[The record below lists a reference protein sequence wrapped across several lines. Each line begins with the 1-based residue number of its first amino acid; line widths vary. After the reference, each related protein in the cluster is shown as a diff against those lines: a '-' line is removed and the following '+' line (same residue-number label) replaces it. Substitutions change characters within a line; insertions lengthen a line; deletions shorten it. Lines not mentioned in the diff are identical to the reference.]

1 MKMKPHRDLGL
12 GIRDSRVSRRAIL
25 KSAGALVVSFSLAP
39 SEIFGQ
45 AVATLVGNPPK
56 DVDGWLVINTDGTV
70 TALTGKCEMGQG
82 LYTAQT
88 QLVAEELGVELHRVK
103 LIQCITGVT
112 PDQGVTSGAQSHPQ
126 NFNHANLALAAATA
140 REALLQMASKQWD
153 VPVDRLTAGNG
164 VVRHGTRVISYGELI
179 GGKQFNLTLNPSA
192 KRKAPREWT
201 IMGNP
206 VKRLDMPEM
215 VTGRFEF
222 VHNVR
227 VPGMV
232 HGRVVRPPTVGAT
245 VASVDESSVSGMP
258 GFIKVV
264 TKKDFVGV
272 VCEKQWQAVQ
282 AANRLKVSWTPGPK
296 LPPQA
301 TFYDHMRKQPSRDTL
316 LVDSRDV
323 DAMLTKAAQVV
334 RSTYLHPY
342 HMHGSVGASCAVA
355 DVKADSATVWSP
367 TQGVYPQRDSCA
379 MVLGM
384 KPQQVKVIY
393 TRGSGCYGING
404 ADTVSYDAALLSQ
417 AVGRPVRVQLSRKD
431 EMVHE
436 NFGLAFV
443 VDQRVGLDAAGN
455 IVAWDY
461 EAWSPTRGGRPGHT
475 LPGNQVTGYL
485 AGFQPAAFVPRSP
498 APPPAGPLANGSNVV
513 PSYVTGTVNGAA
525 GGTGIVTSERMLS
538 RVVESP
544 FWTGP
549 LRSPNRLQN
558 TFAHECMMDELAF
571 AAKADPVEFRL
582 RHLRDPRLR
591 AVVQAAAKA
600 ATWQARPSP
609 ADIARLKS
617 SPTGASAVG
626 LATSQVGLD
635 FSRAKSRTLSGRG
648 ISCVL
653 YEGDNGYCAM
663 VAEVDVHLDTGVVDV
678 TRLVMA
684 LDSGPISNPDG
695 LRNQAEGGALHGM
708 SRALFE
714 EVMWDDEKV
723 TSVDWRTYRT
733 FPVGFKIP
741 KLDTVLINSME
752 AEACGAGET
761 SITVTAAAIGNA
773 IFDAT
778 GVRVREVPFTP
789 ERLLRQL
796 RTN

>member
-1 MKMKPHRDLGL
+1 MSAL
-12 GIRDSRVSRRAIL
+12 SRRDVL
-25 KSAGALVVSFSLAP
+25 KSAGALVVSFAIEPSSL
-39 SEIFGQ
+39 FGQ

-56 DVDGWLVINTDGTV
+56 ELDGWLSIDSNGFV

-88 QLVAEELGVELHRVK
+88 QLVAEELGIELSRVK
-103 LIQCITGVT
+103 LIQCVTGVT

-140 REALLQMASKQWD
+140 REALLQMASKQWG

-164 VVRHGTRVISYGELI
+164 VVRHGSRTLGYGELI
-179 GGKQFNLTLNPSA
+179 GGRQFNLPLNPAA
-192 KRKAPREWT
+192 KRKVPREWT
-201 IMGNP
+201 ILGNS

-215 VTGRFEF
+215 VTGTFEF

-232 HGRVVRPPTVGAT
+232 HGRVVRPPSVGAT
-245 VASVDESSVSGMP
+245 VAAVDESSVSGLP
-258 GFIKVV
+258 GFMKVV
-264 TKKDFVGV
+264 VKKNFVGV
-272 VCEKQWQAVQ
+272 VFEKQWQAIQ
-282 AANRLKVSWTPGPK
+282 AAARLKVDWTPGPA

-301 TFYDHMRKQPSRDTL
+301 SFYDYMRKQPTRDTL
-316 LVDSRDV
+316 LVDSKDV
-323 DAMLTKAAQVV
+323 DVTLAKAAQVV
-334 RSTYLHPY
+334 RATYLHPY
-342 HMHGSVGASCAVA
+342 HMHGSVGSSCAVA

-431 EMVHE
+431 EMAHE

-443 VDQRVGLDAAGN
+443 VDQRVGLDSAGN
-455 IVAWDY
+455 IIAWDY

-475 LPGNQVTGYL
+475 LPGNQVTGFL
-485 AGFQPAAFVPRSP
+485 AGFSPAPFVPRSP
-498 APPPAGPLANGSNVV
+498 APPPTGPLANGSNVV
-513 PSYVTGTVNGAA
+513 PSYTIGAVDGVA
-525 GGTGIVTSERMLS
+525 GGTGLVKSERMLS
-538 RVVESP
+538 RIVESP

-558 TFAHECMMDELAF
+558 TFAHECLMDEVAA
-571 AAKADPVEFRL
+571 AAKADPVEYRL
-582 RHLRDPRLR
+582 RHLRDPRLK

-600 ATWQARPSP
+600 ADWQPRQSPDQRP
-609 ADIARLKS
+609 K
-617 SPTGASAVG
+617 
-626 LATSQVGLD
+626 TSRPPNTN
-635 FSRAKSRTLSGRG
+635 RAAQGRG
-648 ISCVL
+648 IACVL

-663 VAEVDVHLDTGVVDV
+663 VAEVEVHLDTGAVDV
-678 TRLVMA
+678 KRLVMA

-714 EVMWDDEKV
+714 EVTWDHEKV

-741 KLDTVLINSME
+741 KLETVLINTME

-761 SITVTAAAIGNA
+761 SITVAAAAIGNA

-778 GVRVREVPFTP
+778 GVRLREIPFSP
-789 ERLLRQL
+789 ERVKASISSIA
-796 RTN
+796 

>member
-1 MKMKPHRDLGL
+1 VKTQTLKDLGS
-12 GIRDSRVSRRAIL
+12 GFADSGVSRRAML
-25 KSAGALVVSFSLAP
+25 KGTGALVVSFALAP
-39 SEIFGQ
+39 ADLFGQ

-56 DVDGWLVINTDGTV
+56 EVDGWLSIAADGTV

-82 LYTAQT
+82 LHTAQT
-88 QLVAEELGVELHRVK
+88 QLVAEELGVELDRVH
-103 LIQCITGVT
+103 LIQCITGTT

-140 REALLQMASKQWD
+140 REALLQMASKKWG
-153 VPVDRLTAGNG
+153 VPEDRLTAGNG
-164 VVRHGTRVISYGELI
+164 VVRHGTRAISYGELI
-179 GGKQFNLTLNPSA
+179 GGRQFNLSLNPSA

-201 IMGNP
+201 ILGNS

-215 VTGRFEF
+215 VTGRFEY

-245 VASVDESSVSGMP
+245 VAAVDESSVSGMP

-264 TKKDFVGV
+264 VKKDFVGV
-272 VCEKQWQAVQ
+272 VFEKQWQAVQ
-282 AANRLKVSWTPGPK
+282 AADAIKVTWKPGPA

-301 TFYDHMRKQPSRDTL
+301 TFYDHMRNLPSRDTL
-316 LVDSRDV
+316 LVNSNDV
-323 DAMLTKAAQVV
+323 AATLAKAAQVV

-342 HMHGSVGASCAVA
+342 HMHGSIGTSCAVA

-431 EMVHE
+431 EMAHE

-443 VDQRVGLDAAGN
+443 VDQRVGLDSAGN
-455 IVAWDY
+455 IIAWDY
-461 EAWSPTRGGRPGHT
+461 EAWSPTRGGRPGYT
-475 LPGNQVTGYL
+475 QPGNQVTGFL
-485 AGFQPAAFVPRSP
+485 AGFAPIPFVPRSP
-498 APPPAGPLANGSNVV
+498 APPPAGPLANGQNVV
-513 PSYVTGTVNGAA
+513 PSYVTGAVDGAP
-525 GGTGIVTSERMLS
+525 GGTGTVKCERMLS

-558 TFAHECMMDELAF
+558 TFAHECMMDELAA
-571 AAKADPVEFRL
+571 AAKADPVEYRL
-582 RHLRDPRLR
+582 RHLRDPRLK
-591 AVVQAAAKA
+591 AVVQSAAK
-600 ATWQARPSP
+600 TSNWRPRPSP
-609 ADIARLKS
+609 NPEPSTGSGTRNRIA
-617 SPTGASAVG
+617 
-626 LATSQVGLD
+626 
-635 FSRAKSRTLSGRG
+635 SGRG
-648 ISCVL
+648 IACVL

-663 VAEVDVHLDTGVVDV
+663 VAEVDVHVDTGAVIVK
-678 TRLVMA
+678 RLVMA

-714 EVMWDDEKV
+714 EVTWDDEKV

-741 KLDTVLINSME
+741 KLETVLINTME

-778 GVRVREVPFTP
+778 GRRLRQVPFTP
-789 ERLLRQL
+789 ERLNEERSAK
-796 RTN
+796 NE

>member
-1 MKMKPHRDLGL
+1 
-12 GIRDSRVSRRAIL
+12 
-25 KSAGALVVSFSLAP
+25 
-39 SEIFGQ
+39 
-45 AVATLVGNPPK
+45 
-56 DVDGWLVINTDGTV
+56 
-70 TALTGKCEMGQG
+70 TGKCEMGQG

-88 QLVAEELGVELHRVK
+88 QLVAEELGVPVDRVT

-140 REALLQMASKQWD
+140 REALLQMASKQWG
-153 VPVDRLTAGNG
+153 VPVERLSAGSG
-164 VVRHGTRVISYGELI
+164 MVRHSDRTISYGELI
-179 GGKQFNLTLNPSA
+179 GGRKFNITLNPNA

-215 VTGRFEF
+215 VTGRFEY

-232 HGRVVRPPTVGAT
+232 HARVVRPPTVGAT
-245 VASVDESSVSGMP
+245 LVSVDERSVSNLP
-258 GFIKVV
+258 GFVKVV
-264 TKKDFVGV
+264 VKKDFVGV

-282 AANRLKVSWTPGPK
+282 AADRLKVQWKAGPA

-301 TFYDHMRKQPSRDTL
+301 AFYDHMRKQPSRDTM
-316 LVDSRDV
+316 LVDSKDV
-323 DAMLTKAAQVV
+323 DATLAKAAQVV

-342 HMHGSVGASCAVA
+342 HMHGSIGASCAVA

-384 KPQQVKVIY
+384 KPEQVKVIY
-393 TRGSGCYGING
+393 SRGSGCYGING

-431 EMVHE
+431 EMAHE

-443 VDQRVGLDAAGN
+443 VDQRVGLDASGN

-461 EAWSPTRGGRPGHT
+461 EAWSPLRGGRPGHSQ
-475 LPGNQVTGYL
+475 PGNQVTGYL
-485 AGFQPAAFVPRSP
+485 VGFQPAPFTPRT
-498 APPPAGPLANGSNVV
+498 APPPAAPLANGQNVV
-513 PSYVTGTVNGAA
+513 PSYVTGTVGGNA
-525 GGTGIVTSERMLS
+525 GGTGTVKSERMLS
-538 RVVESP
+538 HVIASP

-558 TFAHECMMDELAF
+558 TFAHECMMDELAA
-571 AAKADPVEFRL
+571 AAKADPVEYRL

-600 ATWQARPSP
+600 ANWQARPSP
-609 ADIARLKS
+609 GNRQP
-617 SPTGASAVG
+617 PTTNRVAQGRG
-626 LATSQVGLD
+626 LA
-635 FSRAKSRTLSGRG
+635 
-648 ISCVL
+648 CVL

-663 VAEVDVHLDTGVVDV
+663 VADVDVHVDTGAIDV
-678 TRLVMA
+678 TRIVMA

-695 LRNQAEGGALHGM
+695 LRNQAEGGALHGV

-723 TSVDWRTYRT
+723 TSVDWRTYKT

-741 KLDTVLINSME
+741 KLETVLINTME

-761 SITVTAAAIGNA
+761 SITVVAAAIGNA

-778 GVRVREVPFTP
+778 GIRLRQVPFTP
-789 ERLLRQL
+789 ERLRQQL

>member
-1 MKMKPHRDLGL
+1 MT
-12 GIRDSRVSRRAIL
+12 VSRRTML
-25 KSAGALVVSFSLAP
+25 KASGALVVSFSLAP
-39 SEIFGQ
+39 SELLGQ
-45 AVATLVGNPPK
+45 AVATLVGSPPK
-56 DVDGWLVINTDGTV
+56 ELDGWLSIAADGTV

-82 LYTAQT
+82 LYTAQM
-88 QLVAEELGVELHRVK
+88 QLVAEELCVPMSRIK
-103 LIQCITGVT
+103 LIQCVTGTT

-140 REALLQMASKQWD
+140 REALLQMASKQWG
-153 VPVDRLTAGNG
+153 VPVDRLTAENG
-164 VVRHGTRVISYGELI
+164 VVRHGSRTLTYGELI
-179 GGKQFNLTLNPSA
+179 GGRKFNLPLSATA
-192 KRKAPREWT
+192 KRKVPREWT
-201 IMGNP
+201 VLGNP

-215 VTGRFEF
+215 VTGRFEYA
-222 VHNVR
+222 HNVR

-245 VASVDESSVSGMP
+245 VASVDEASVSSLP

-272 VCEKQWQAVQ
+272 VFEKQFQAVQ
-282 AANRLKVSWTPGPK
+282 AANQLKVTWKAGPA

-301 TFYDHMRKQPSRDTL
+301 SFYDHMRKLPSRDTL
-316 LVDSRDV
+316 LVDSKDV
-323 DAMLTKAAQVV
+323 DATLAKAAQIV

-342 HMHGSVGASCAVA
+342 HMHGSIGSSCAVA
-355 DVKADSATVWSP
+355 DVNADSAIIWSP

-393 TRGSGCYGING
+393 ARGSGCYGING

-417 AVGRPVRVQLSRKD
+417 VVGRPVRVQLSRKD
-431 EMVHE
+431 EMAHE

-443 VDQRVGLDAAGN
+443 VDQRVGVDSSGN
-455 IVAWDY
+455 IIAWDY
-461 EAWSPTRGGRPGHT
+461 EAWSPLRGGRPGHT
-475 LPGNQVTGYL
+475 QPGNQVTGFL
-485 AGFQPAAFVPRSP
+485 AGFAPAAFVPRAP
-498 APPPAGPLANGSNVV
+498 APAPAGPLANGSNVV
-513 PSYVTGTVNGAA
+513 PSYVTGTVDGVA
-525 GGTGIVTSERMLS
+525 GGTGTIKCERMLS

-549 LRSPNRLQN
+549 LRSPSRLQN
-558 TFAHECMMDELAF
+558 TFAHESMMDELA
-571 AAKADPVEFRL
+571 AAVKADPVEYRL

-591 AVVQAAAKA
+591 AVVQSAAKA
-600 ATWQARPSP
+600 SNWQARPSP
-609 ADIARLKS
+609 AP
-617 SPTGASAVG
+617 SPAANRV
-626 LATSQVGLD
+626 A
-635 FSRAKSRTLSGRG
+635 SGRG
-648 ISCVL
+648 IACVL

-663 VAEVDVHLDTGVVDV
+663 VAEVDVHLDTGAVDV
-678 TRLVMA
+678 KRIVMA
-684 LDSGPISNPDG
+684 LDSGPVSNPDG

-714 EVMWDDEKV
+714 EVTWDNEKV
-723 TSVDWRTYRT
+723 TSIDWRTYRT

-741 KLDTVLINSME
+741 RLETVLINTME

-778 GVRVREVPFTP
+778 GRRLRQVPFTP
-789 ERLLRQL
+789 ERVRG
-796 RTN
+796 NGGA

>member
-1 MKMKPHRDLGL
+1 MKTRPPGDLGL
-12 GIRDSRVSRRAIL
+12 GIRDSGVSRRAML
-25 KSAGALVVSFSLAP
+25 KGTGALVVSFALTP
-39 SEIFGQ
+39 RDLLGQ
-45 AVATLVGNPPK
+45 AVATLVGNPSK
-56 DVDGWLVINTDGTV
+56 DVDGWLAIAADGSV
-70 TALTGKCEMGQG
+70 TAYTGKCEMGQG

-88 QLVAEELGVELHRVK
+88 QLVAEELCVQVERVK
-103 LIQCITGVT
+103 LVECITGTT

-126 NFNHANLALAAATA
+126 NFNHSNLALAAATA
-140 REALLQMASKQWD
+140 REALLQMASKQWG
-153 VPVDRLTAGNG
+153 VPVERLTAGNG
-164 VVRHGTRVISYGELI
+164 VISQGSRTITYGELI
-179 GGKQFNLTLNPSA
+179 GGKKFSLTLNTNA
-192 KRKAPREWT
+192 RRKAAREWT
-201 IMGNP
+201 VLGNS
-206 VKRLDMPEM
+206 VKRLDMPAM
-215 VTGRFEF
+215 VTGTYQY

-245 VASVDESSVSGMP
+245 VASRLSDIESSVSGVP

-264 TKKDFVGV
+264 VKKDFIGV

-282 AANRLKVSWTPGPK
+282 AANRLKVTWKPGPA

-301 TFYDHMRKQPSRDTL
+301 TFYDYMRKAPSRDVM
-316 LVDSRDV
+316 LVDSKDV
-323 DAMLTKAAQVV
+323 DTTLASAAQVV

-342 HMHGSVGASCAVA
+342 HMHGSIGTSCAVA
-355 DVKADSATVWSP
+355 DVKADSATIWSP

-384 KPQQVKVIY
+384 KPEQIKVIY

-443 VDQRVGLDAAGN
+443 VDQRVGLDRTGN

-461 EAWSPTRGGRPGHT
+461 ESWSPLRGGRPGYT
-475 LPGNQVTGYL
+475 QPGNQVTGFL
-485 AGFQPAAFVPRSP
+485 AGFQPAAFVPSP
-498 APPPAGPLANGSNVV
+498 APPPKGPIANGSNVV
-513 PSYVTGTVNGAA
+513 PSYVSGTVDGVA
-525 GGTGIVTSERMLS
+525 GGTGTVKCERMLS
-538 RVVESP
+538 RTVQSP

-549 LRSPNRLQN
+549 LRSPSRLQN
-558 TFAHECMMDELAF
+558 TFAHECMMDELA
-571 AAKADPVEFRL
+571 AAVKADPVEYRL

-591 AVVQAAAKA
+591 SVVQAAAKA
-600 ATWQARPSP
+600 ANWQPRPSP
-609 ADIARLKS
+609 RVARASVAQGSSASVAQGFSPATQIA
-617 SPTGASAVG
+617 
-626 LATSQVGLD
+626 
-635 FSRAKSRTLSGRG
+635 SGRG

-663 VAEVDVHLDTGVVDV
+663 VAEVDVHLGTGVVDV
-678 TRLVMA
+678 KRLVMA
-684 LDSGPISNPDG
+684 IDVGPISNPDG
-695 LRNQAEGGALHGM
+695 LRNQAEGGALHGI

-714 EVMWDDEKV
+714 EVTWDNEKV
-723 TSVDWRTYRT
+723 TSVDWRSYRT
-733 FPVGFKIP
+733 FPVGFKVP
-741 KLDTVLINSME
+741 KLETVLLNSLE
-752 AEACGAGET
+752 AEANGAGEVT
-761 SITVTAAAIGNA
+761 ITVTAAAIGNA

-789 ERLLRQL
+789 ERVKVSLSSRA
-796 RTN
+796 

>member
-1 MKMKPHRDLGL
+1 
-12 GIRDSRVSRRAIL
+12 
-25 KSAGALVVSFSLAP
+25 
-39 SEIFGQ
+39 
-45 AVATLVGNPPK
+45 
-56 DVDGWLVINTDGTV
+56 
-70 TALTGKCEMGQG
+70 
-82 LYTAQT
+82 
-88 QLVAEELGVELHRVK
+88 
-103 LIQCITGVT
+103 
-112 PDQGVTSGAQSHPQ
+112 
-126 NFNHANLALAAATA
+126 
-140 REALLQMASKQWD
+140 
-153 VPVDRLTAGNG
+153 
-164 VVRHGTRVISYGELI
+164 
-179 GGKQFNLTLNPSA
+179 
-192 KRKAPREWT
+192 
-201 IMGNP
+201 
-206 VKRLDMPEM
+206 MPEM
-215 VTGRFEF
+215 VTGTFEY

-227 VPGMV
+227 VPGMM

-245 VASVDESSVSGMP
+245 VESVDESSVSGMP
-258 GFIKVV
+258 GFVKVV
-264 TKKDFVGV
+264 VKKDFVGV
-272 VCEKQWQAVQ
+272 VFEKQWQAVQ
-282 AANRLKVSWTPGPK
+282 AANQLKVAWKPGPA

-316 LVDSRDV
+316 LVNSNDV
-323 DAMLTKAAQVV
+323 DATLAKAAQVV

-342 HMHGSVGASCAVA
+342 HMHGSIGASCAVA

-417 AVGRPVRVQLSRKD
+417 AAGRPVRVQLSRKD
-431 EMVHE
+431 EMAHE

-443 VDQRVGLDAAGN
+443 VDQRAGLDSAGN
-455 IVAWDY
+455 IIAWDY

-475 LPGNQVTGYL
+475 LPGNQVTGFL
-485 AGFQPAAFVPRSP
+485 TGFAPAPFAPRSP

-513 PSYVTGTVNGAA
+513 PSYVTGTVDGTA
-525 GGTGIVTSERMLS
+525 GGTGTVKCERMLS

-558 TFAHECMMDELAF
+558 TFAHECMMDELAA
-571 AAKADPVEFRL
+571 AAKADPVEYRL

-600 ATWQARPSP
+600 AKWQTRPSP
-609 ADIARLKS
+609 AAPKPSGEGGPIPR
-617 SPTGASAVG
+617 P
-626 LATSQVGLD
+626 Q
-635 FSRAKSRTLSGRG
+635 SRTPGGVVSGRG
-648 ISCVL
+648 VACVL
-653 YEGDNGYCAM
+653 YEGDNGYCSM
-663 VAEVDVHLDTGVVDV
+663 VAEVDVHLDTGVVEV

-695 LRNQAEGGALHGM
+695 LRSQAEGGALHGM

-714 EVMWDDEKV
+714 EVMWDNEKV

-741 KLDTVLINSME
+741 KVETVLINTME

-778 GVRVREVPFTP
+778 GRRLRQVPFTP
-789 ERLLRQL
+789 ERVLRS
-796 RTN
+796 

>member
-1 MKMKPHRDLGL
+1 M
-12 GIRDSRVSRRAIL
+12 L
-25 KSAGALVVSFSLAP
+25 KASGALVVSFSLTP
-39 SEIFGQ
+39 SNVFGQ
-45 AVATLVGNPPK
+45 AVASLVGNPSK
-56 DVDGWLVINTDGTV
+56 EVDGWLQINADGTV
-70 TALTGKCEMGQG
+70 TAFTGKCEMGQG

-88 QLVAEELGVELHRVK
+88 QLVAEELGVAMNRVK
-103 LIQCITGVT
+103 LIQCITGTT

-140 REALLQMASKQWD
+140 REALVQMASKHFG
-153 VPVDRLTAGNG
+153 VPADRLTPGNG
-164 VVRHGTRVISYGELI
+164 VVRHQERTISYAELL
-179 GGKQFNLTLNPSA
+179 GGKKFNISLNANA
-192 KRKAPREWT
+192 KRKSPREWT
-201 IMGNP
+201 ILGNP

-215 VTGRFEF
+215 VTGRYEY

-232 HGRVVRPPTVGAT
+232 HARVVRPPTVGAT
-245 VASVDESSVSGMP
+245 LVSVDESSVSGMP

-282 AANRLKVSWTPGPK
+282 AANQLKVTWKPGPK

-301 TFYDHMRKQPSRDTL
+301 SFYDHMRKLPSRDTL
-316 LVDSRDV
+316 LVDSKDV
-323 DAMLTKAAQVV
+323 DATLAKAAQVV

-342 HMHGSVGASCAVA
+342 HMHGSIGASCAVA

-379 MVLGM
+379 MLLGM

-393 TRGSGCYGING
+393 ARGSGCYGING

-443 VDQRVGLDAAGN
+443 VDQRVGIDASGN
-455 IVAWDY
+455 IIAWDY

-475 LPGNQVTGYL
+475 QPGNQVTGYL
-485 AGFQPAAFVPRSP
+485 AGFPPAPFAARSP
-498 APPPAGPLANGSNVV
+498 APAPTGPLANGSNVV
-513 PSYVTGTVNGAA
+513 PSYVTGTIDGTA
-525 GGTGIVTSERMLS
+525 GGTGTVKCERMLS
-538 RVVESP
+538 RLVESP

-549 LRSPNRLQN
+549 LRSPSRLQN

-571 AAKADPVEFRL
+571 AAKADPVEYRL

-600 ATWQARPSP
+600 ANWQPRTNHQPP
-609 ADIARLKS
+609 ATNRIAQGR
-617 SPTGASAVG
+617 G
-626 LATSQVGLD
+626 LA
-635 FSRAKSRTLSGRG
+635 
-648 ISCVL
+648 CVL
-653 YEGDNGYCAM
+653 YEGDNGYCSI
-663 VAEVDVHLDTGVVDV
+663 VAEVNVHLDTGVIDV
-678 TRLVMA
+678 TRLVIA
-684 LDSGPISNPDG
+684 LDAGPISNPDG
-695 LRNQAEGGALHGM
+695 IRNQAEGGALHGV

-741 KLDTVLINSME
+741 KIETVLINSLE
-752 AEACGAGET
+752 AEANGAGET

-778 GVRVREVPFTP
+778 GVRLRQVPFSMKG
-789 ERLLRQL
+789 
-796 RTN
+796 

>member
-1 MKMKPHRDLGL
+1 VKNRRHGNVGF
-12 GIRDSRVSRRAIL
+12 GIRDSGVSRRAML
-25 KSAGALVVSFSLAP
+25 KGTGALIVSFALAP
-39 SEIFGQ
+39 SDLFGQ
-45 AVATLVGNPPK
+45 AVATLVGNPSK
-56 DVDGWLVINTDGTV
+56 ELDGWLSIAADGTV
-70 TALTGKCEMGQG
+70 TALTGKCELGQG

-88 QLVAEELGVELHRVK
+88 QLVAEELGVPIDRVK
-103 LIQCITGVT
+103 LIQCVTGTT

-140 REALLQMASKQWD
+140 REALLQMASKQWG
-153 VPVDRLTAGNG
+153 VAVDRLTAGNG
-164 VVRHGTRVISYGELI
+164 VVRHGSRTITYGELI
-179 GGKQFNLTLNPSA
+179 GGRQFNLSLNPSA
-192 KRKAPREWT
+192 KRKSPREWT
-201 IMGNP
+201 ILGNP

-215 VTGRFEF
+215 VTGRFQY
-222 VHNVR
+222 VHNMR

-245 VASVDESSVSGMP
+245 VETVDESSVSGMP

-264 TKKDFVGV
+264 TKRDFVGV
-272 VCEKQWQAVQ
+272 VFEKQWQAVQ
-282 AANRLKVSWTPGPK
+282 AANQLTVTWKPGRA
-296 LPPQA
+296 LPAQA

-316 LVDSRDV
+316 LVDSKDV
-323 DAMLTKAAQVV
+323 DATLARAAQVV

-342 HMHGSVGASCAVA
+342 HMHGSIGASCAVA
-355 DVKADSATVWSP
+355 DVKADGATVWSP

-393 TRGSGCYGING
+393 MRGSGCYGING

-431 EMVHE
+431 EMAHE

-443 VDQRVGLDAAGN
+443 VDQRVGLDSAGN
-455 IVAWDY
+455 IIAWDY
-461 EAWSPTRGGRPGHT
+461 EAWSPIRGGRPGYAQ
-475 LPGNQVTGYL
+475 PGNQVTGFL
-485 AGFQPAAFVPRSP
+485 TGFAPAPFAPRSP
-498 APPPAGPLANGSNVV
+498 APPPSGPLANGSNVV
-513 PSYVTGTVNGAA
+513 PSYVAGTVDGVAT
-525 GGTGIVTSERMLS
+525 GTGIVKCERMLS
-538 RVVESP
+538 RIVDSP

-558 TFAHECMMDELAF
+558 TFAHESMMDELA
-571 AAKADPVEFRL
+571 ATAKADPVEYRL

-591 AVVQAAAKA
+591 AVVQAAARA
-600 ATWQARPSP
+600 ADWQPRPTNHQP
-609 ADIARLKS
+609 
-617 SPTGASAVG
+617 PTTNQVAQGRG
-626 LATSQVGLD
+626 LA
-635 FSRAKSRTLSGRG
+635 
-648 ISCVL
+648 CVL

-663 VAEVDVHLDTGVVDV
+663 VADVDVHIDSGVVDV
-678 TRLVMA
+678 KRLVMA

-714 EVMWDDEKV
+714 EVMWDNEKV

-741 KLDTVLINSME
+741 KLESVLINTME

-778 GVRVREVPFTP
+778 GARLRQVPFTP
-789 ERLLRQL
+789 ERLRQQL

>member
-1 MKMKPHRDLGL
+1 MTRRSTNPQSQIPNPSRDG
-12 GIRDSRVSRRAIL
+12 VSRRAML
-25 KSAGALVVSFSLAP
+25 KASGALVVSFALQPASLFA
-39 SEIFGQ
+39 Q

-56 DVDGWLVINTDGTV
+56 EVDGWLAIAADGAV
-70 TALTGKCEMGQG
+70 TAFTGKCEMGQG

-88 QLVAEELGVELHRVK
+88 QLVAEELGVPLDRVK
-103 LIQCITGVT
+103 LIQCITGTT

-140 REALLQMASKQWD
+140 REALLQMASKQWG
-153 VPVDRLTAGNG
+153 VAVERLTAGNG
-164 VVRHGTRVISYGELI
+164 VVRHETRALSYGELI
-179 GGKQFNLTLNPSA
+179 GGRKFNLSLNPAA

-201 IMGNP
+201 ILGNS

-215 VTGRFEF
+215 VTGRFEYA
-222 VHNVR
+222 HNVR

-245 VASVDESSVSGMP
+245 VGSPLSEIESSVSGMP

-264 TKKDFVGV
+264 VKKDFVGV
-272 VCEKQWQAVQ
+272 VFEKQWQAVQ
-282 AANRLKVSWTPGPK
+282 AANRLKVTWTPGPK

-316 LVDSRDV
+316 LVDSKDV
-323 DAMLTKAAQVV
+323 DATLAKATQVV
-334 RSTYLHPY
+334 RSTYLHPF

-367 TQGVYPQRDSCA
+367 TQGVYPQRSSCA
-379 MVLGM
+379 MLLGM
-384 KPQQVKVIY
+384 KPEQVKVIY
-393 TRGSGCYGING
+393 ARGSGCYGING

-431 EMVHE
+431 EMAHE

-443 VDQRVGLDAAGN
+443 VDQRVGLDNAGN
-455 IVAWDY
+455 IIAWDY

-485 AGFQPAAFVPRSP
+485 AGFPPAPFAPRSP
-498 APPPAGPLANGSNVV
+498 APDPNSSGAQGFSPVLANGSNVV
-513 PSYVTGTVNGAA
+513 PSYVQGAIAGVA
-525 GGTGIVTSERMLS
+525 GGTGTIKSERMLA
-538 RVVESP
+538 RVIQSP

-558 TFAHECMMDELAF
+558 TFAHECMMDELAA
-571 AAKADPVEFRL
+571 AAKADPVEYRL
-582 RHLRDPRLR
+582 RHLRDARLR

-600 ATWQARPSP
+600 ANWQARPSP
-609 ADIARLKS
+609 RIPNPQSRI
-617 SPTGASAVG
+617 PGGVG
-626 LATSQVGLD
+626 
-635 FSRAKSRTLSGRG
+635 SGRG
-648 ISCVL
+648 VACVL

-678 TRLVMA
+678 TRIVMA

-714 EVMWDDEKV
+714 EVMWDAEKV

-741 KLDTVLINSME
+741 KLETVLINTMD

-778 GVRVREVPFTP
+778 GVRLRQGPFTP
-789 ERLLRQL
+789 QRFLTRRSLGEGG
-796 RTN
+796 

>member
-1 MKMKPHRDLGL
+1 MRRAD
-12 GIRDSRVSRRAIL
+12 VSRRTML
-25 KSAGALVVSFSLAP
+25 KAGGALVVSFALDP
-39 SEIFGQ
+39 TDVFGQ

-56 DVDGWLVINTDGTV
+56 DVDGWLSIAADGAV
-70 TALTGKCEMGQG
+70 TAYTGKCEMGQG

-88 QLVAEELGVELHRVK
+88 QLVAEELCVAVDRVN
-103 LIQCITGVT
+103 LIQCITGTT

-126 NFNHANLALAAATA
+126 NFNQSNLAQAAATA
-140 REALLQMASKQWD
+140 REALLQMASKRWG
-153 VPVDRLTAGNG
+153 VAVERLSAGNG
-164 VVRHGTRVISYGELI
+164 VVRHSERTITYGELI
-179 GGKQFNLTLNPSA
+179 GGRRFNLSLNPAA
-192 KRKAPREWT
+192 KRKVPREWT
-201 IMGNP
+201 ILGNS

-215 VTGRFEF
+215 VTGRFEY

-245 VASVDESSVSGMP
+245 LESVDESSVSGMP

-272 VCEKQWQAVQ
+272 VFEKQWQAIQ
-282 AANRLKVSWTPGPK
+282 GADRLKVTWKPGSK

-301 TFYDHMRKQPSRDTL
+301 TFYDYMRKQPSRDTF
-316 LVDSRDV
+316 LVNSNDV
-323 DAMLTKAAQVV
+323 DATLGKAAQVV
-334 RSTYLHPY
+334 SSTYLHPY
-342 HMHGSVGASCAVA
+342 HMHGSVGSSCAVA

-367 TQGVYPQRDSCA
+367 TQGVYPQRSSCA

-384 KPQQVKVIY
+384 KPEQVKVIY
-393 TRGSGCYGING
+393 SRGSGCYGING

-443 VDQRVGLDAAGN
+443 VDQRVGLDSAGN
-455 IVAWDY
+455 IIAWDY
-461 EAWSPTRGGRPGHT
+461 EAWSTLRGGRPGYST
-475 LPGNQVTGYL
+475 PGNQVTGYL
-485 AGFQPAAFVPRSP
+485 VGFSP
-498 APPPAGPLANGSNVV
+498 APFTPRAPAPAPSGPLANGQNVV
-513 PSYVTGTVNGAA
+513 PSYVTGTVDGVS
-525 GGTGIVTSERMLS
+525 GGTGTIKSERMLAH
-538 RVVESP
+538 VIQSP

-558 TFAHECMMDELAF
+558 TFAHECMMDELAA
-571 AAKADPVEFRL
+571 AAKADPVEYRL

-591 AVVQAAAKA
+591 RVVQAAAKA
-600 ATWQARPSP
+600 ASWQARPSP
-609 ADIARLKS
+609 S
-617 SPTGASAVG
+617 TGERG
-626 LATSQVGLD
+626 TGTR
-635 FSRAKSRTLSGRG
+635 SRVASGRG

-653 YEGDNGYCAM
+653 YEGDNGYCSM
-663 VAEVDVHLDTGVVDV
+663 VAEGDVHLDTGAIDV
-678 TRLVMA
+678 TRLVIA

-714 EVMWDDEKV
+714 EVTWDDEKV

-733 FPVGFKIP
+733 FPVGFNVP
-741 KLDTVLINSME
+741 KLETVLINTMD
-752 AEACGAGET
+752 AEANGAGET
-761 SITVTAAAIGNA
+761 SITVTAAAIGHA

-778 GVRVREVPFTP
+778 GVRIRQVPFTP
-789 ERLLRQL
+789 ERVKAALMPV
-796 RTN
+796 

>member
-1 MKMKPHRDLGL
+1 MKSAIDNSECGNL
-12 GIRDSRVSRRAIL
+12 ISRRAML
-25 KSAGALVVSFSLAP
+25 KASGALVVSFAFEP
-39 SEIFGQ
+39 SAFGQ

-56 DVDGWLVINTDGTV
+56 ELDGWLSIAADGSV

-82 LYTAQT
+82 LHTAQT
-88 QLVAEELGVELHRVK
+88 QLVAEELCVPISRVK
-103 LIQCITGVT
+103 LIQCVTGVT

-126 NFNHANLALAAATA
+126 NFNHSNLALAAATA
-140 REALLQMASKQWD
+140 REALLQMASTQLG
-153 VPVDRLTAGNG
+153 VPVDQLTAGNG
-164 VVRHGTRVISYGELI
+164 VVSDGKRRVTYGELI
-179 GGKQFNLTLNPSA
+179 GGRKFNLPLNTAA

-201 IMGNP
+201 ILGNP
-206 VKRLDMPEM
+206 VKRLDMPDM

-245 VASVDESSVSGMP
+245 VGSPLSEIESSVAGVP
-258 GFIKVV
+258 GLIKVV
-264 TKKDFVGV
+264 LKNNFVGV

-282 AANRLKVSWTPGPK
+282 AANQIKISWKPGPA

-301 TFYDHMRKQPSRDTL
+301 TFYDHMRTLPSRDTM
-316 LVDSRDV
+316 LVDSKDV
-323 DAMLTKAAQVV
+323 DTALASAAQVV

-342 HMHGSVGASCAVA
+342 QMHGSVGASCAVA
-355 DVKADSATVWSP
+355 DVKAEDATVWSP

-379 MVLGM
+379 LLLGM
-384 KPQQVKVIY
+384 PKERVKVIY

-431 EMVHE
+431 EMAHE

-443 VDQRVGLDAAGN
+443 VDQRVGLDRDGN
-455 IVAWDY
+455 IIAWDY
-461 EAWSPTRGGRPGHT
+461 EGWSPLRGGRPGHT
-475 LPGNQVTGYL
+475 QPGNQITGFL
-485 AGFQPAAFVPRSP
+485 TGAQPAPFAPRSP
-498 APPPAGPLANGSNVV
+498 APAPVGPLANGSNVV
-513 PSYVTGTVNGAA
+513 PSYVTGTVGETA
-525 GGTGIVTSERMLS
+525 GGTGTVKSERMLS

-549 LRSPNRLQN
+549 LRSPSRLQN
-558 TFAHECMMDELAF
+558 TFAHECMMDEVAA
-571 AAKADPVEFRL
+571 AAKADPVEYRL
-582 RHLRDPRLR
+582 RHLRDPRLK
-591 AVVQAAAKA
+591 AVVAAAAKA
-600 ATWQARPSP
+600 ANWQRRPSP
-609 ADIARLKS
+609 NPERGIAN
-617 SPTGASAVG
+617 PV
-626 LATSQVGLD
+626 V
-635 FSRAKSRTLSGRG
+635 SGRG
-648 ISCVL
+648 IACVL
-653 YEGDNGYCAM
+653 YEGDNGYCSM
-663 VAEVDVHLDTGVVDV
+663 VAEVDVHLDTGIVDV

-714 EVMWDDEKV
+714 EVTWDAEKV

-733 FPVGFKIP
+733 FPVGFKVP
-741 KLDTVLINSME
+741 KLETVLINTME
-752 AEACGAGET
+752 AEANGAGET
-761 SITVTAAAIGNA
+761 SITVVAAAIGNA

-778 GVRVREVPFTP
+778 GARLREVPFTP
-789 ERLLRQL
+789 ERLKTAL
-796 RTN
+796 NSA

>member
-1 MKMKPHRDLGL
+1 VTARHRPEPEARSLGPV
-12 GIRDSRVSRRAIL
+12 GISRRALIRG
-25 KSAGALVVSFSLAP
+25 SGALIVSFALAP
-39 SEIFGQ
+39 ADALAQ

-56 DVDGWLVINTDGTV
+56 DLDGWLSIGADGIV
-70 TALTGKCEMGQG
+70 TAYTGKCEMGQG
-82 LYTAQT
+82 LYTAQA
-88 QLVAEELGVELHRVK
+88 QLVAEELCVPVEHVK
-103 LIQCITGVT
+103 LMQCVTGLT

-126 NFNHANLALAAATA
+126 NFNHSNLALAGATA
-140 REALLQMASKQWD
+140 REALLQMGSKRLG
-153 VPVDRLTAGNG
+153 VPVDQLSLGNG
-164 VVRHGTRVISYGELI
+164 VISHGAMKVSYGELI
-179 GGKQFNLTLNPSA
+179 GGRKFSLQLDANA
-192 KRKAPREWT
+192 KRKSPREWT
-201 IMGNP
+201 ILGNS

-215 VTGRFEF
+215 VTGRFEY
-222 VHNVR
+222 VHTLR

-245 VASVDESSVSGMP
+245 LVRVDESSVSGMP

-264 TKKDFVGV
+264 VRNNFVGV
-272 VCEKQWQAVQ
+272 VFEKQWQAVRGASQ
-282 AANRLKVSWTPGPK
+282 LKAVWKPGPA

-301 TFYDHMRKQPSRDTL
+301 GFYDHMRKAPSRDAL
-316 LVDSRDV
+316 LVDSRDLE
-323 DAMLTKAAQVV
+323 ATLASAADVV
-334 RSTYLHPY
+334 RTTYLHPY
-342 HMHGSVGASCAVA
+342 HMHGSIGSSCAVA

-393 TRGSGCYGING
+393 ARGSGCYGING

-443 VDQRVGLDAAGN
+443 VDQRVGVARDGT

-461 EAWSPTRGGRPGHT
+461 EAWSPLRGGRPGYSQ
-475 LPGNQVTGYL
+475 PGNQVTGFL
-485 AGFQPAAFVPRSP
+485 AGFQPAAFAPLSP
-498 APPPAGPLANGSNVV
+498 APPPKGPLTNGSNVV
-513 PSYVTGTVNGAA
+513 PSYVAGTIDGVA
-525 GGTGIVTSERMLS
+525 GGTGTVTSERMLS
-538 RVVESP
+538 HTVASP

-549 LRSPNRLQN
+549 LRSPSRLQN
-558 TFAHECMMDELAF
+558 TFAHECTLDEV
-571 AAKADPVEFRL
+571 AARVKADPVEYRL

-591 AVVQAAAKA
+591 GVVQAAAKA
-600 ATWQARPSP
+600 AGWQPRPSP
-609 ADIARLKS
+609 NPEPK
-617 SPTGASAVG
+617 V
-626 LATSQVGLD
+626 
-635 FSRAKSRTLSGRG
+635 FSGRG
-648 ISCVL
+648 LACVL

-663 VAEVDVHLDTGVVDV
+663 VAHVDVHADTGVVDV

-684 LDSGPISNPDG
+684 IDAGPISNPDG

-714 EVMWDDEKV
+714 EVTWDHEKV
-723 TSVDWRTYRT
+723 TSLDWRTYRT
-733 FPVGFKIP
+733 IPVGFKVP
-741 KLDTVLINSME
+741 RLETVLINTLE
-752 AEACGAGET
+752 AEANGAGET

-778 GVRVREVPFTP
+778 GVRLRQVPFTP
-789 ERLLRQL
+789 ERVKAALAGR
-796 RTN
+796 

>member
-1 MKMKPHRDLGL
+1 MT
-12 GIRDSRVSRRAIL
+12 VSRRAML
-25 KSAGALVVSFSLAP
+25 KAGGSLVVSFALTP
-39 SEIFGQ
+39 SDVFGQ

-56 DVDGWLVINTDGTV
+56 ELDGWLSIAADGTV
-70 TALTGKCEMGQG
+70 TALTGKCEMGHG

-88 QLVAEELGVELHRVK
+88 QLVAEELGVPMDRIK
-103 LIQCITGVT
+103 LIQCVTGTT

-140 REALLQMASKQWD
+140 RETLVQMASKQWG
-153 VPVDRLTAGNG
+153 VPADRLTPGNG
-164 VVRHGTRVISYGELI
+164 VVRHQERTISYGELI
-179 GGKQFNLTLNPSA
+179 GGKKFNIALNPNA

-201 IMGNP
+201 ILGNP
-206 VKRLDMPEM
+206 IKRLDMPEM
-215 VTGRFEF
+215 VTGRFEYA
-222 VHNVR
+222 HNVR

-245 VASVDESSVSGMP
+245 VASTASDIESSVNAMP
-258 GFIKVV
+258 GLIKVV
-264 TKKDFVGV
+264 VKKDFVGI

-282 AANRLKVSWTPGPK
+282 AANQVKVQWKPGPK

-301 TFYDHMRKQPSRDTL
+301 SFYDRMRTLPSRDTY
-316 LVDSRDV
+316 LVDSKDV
-323 DAMLTKAAQVV
+323 DATLAKAAQVV

-342 HMHGSVGASCAVA
+342 HMHGSIGASCAVA
-355 DVKADSATVWSP
+355 DVKADSATIWSP

-393 TRGSGCYGING
+393 ARGSGCYGING

-431 EMVHE
+431 EMANE

-455 IVAWDY
+455 IIAWDY
-461 EAWSPTRGGRPGHT
+461 EGWSPIRGGRPGYT
-475 LPGNQVTGYL
+475 QPGNQITGYL
-485 AGFQPAAFVPRSP
+485 AGFPPAPFAPRTP

-513 PSYVTGTVNGAA
+513 PSYVTGTVDGAA
-525 GGTGIVTSERMLS
+525 GGTGTVKCERMLS

-549 LRSPNRLQN
+549 LRSPSRLQN
-558 TFAHECMMDELAF
+558 TFAHECMMDELAA
-571 AAKADPVEFRL
+571 AAKADPVEYRL

-600 ATWQARPSP
+600 ANWQARPSP
-609 ADIARLKS
+609 RQP
-617 SPTGASAVG
+617 PTTNQVSQGRG
-626 LATSQVGLD
+626 LA
-635 FSRAKSRTLSGRG
+635 
-648 ISCVL
+648 CVL

-663 VAEVDVHLDTGVVDV
+663 VADVDVHLDTGVVDV
-678 TRLVMA
+678 KRLVMA

-714 EVMWDDEKV
+714 EVTWDDEKV

-741 KLDTVLINSME
+741 RLETVLINSLE

-778 GVRVREVPFTP
+778 GMRLRQVPFSP
-789 ERLLRQL
+789 ERIKQSVDAR
-796 RTN
+796 R

>member
-1 MKMKPHRDLGL
+1 M
-12 GIRDSRVSRRAIL
+12 
-25 KSAGALVVSFSLAP
+25 
-39 SEIFGQ
+39 
-45 AVATLVGNPPK
+45 ATLVGSPPK
-56 DVDGWLVINTDGTV
+56 ELDGWLAINADGTV

-88 QLVAEELGVELHRVK
+88 QLVAEELGVELDRVK

-140 REALLQMASKQWD
+140 REALLQMASTQWG
-153 VPVDRLTAGNG
+153 VSADRLTAGNG
-164 VVRHGTRVISYGELI
+164 VVRHGTRTVSYGELI
-179 GGKQFNLTLNPSA
+179 GGKKFNLTLNPAA
-192 KRKAPREWT
+192 KRKSPREWT

-245 VASVDESSVSGMP
+245 VGGVDESSVSSMP

-264 TKKDFVGV
+264 VKKDFVGV
-272 VCEKQWQAVQ
+272 VFEKQWQAVQ
-282 AANRLKVSWTPGPK
+282 AANQIKVTWKPGPR

-301 TFYDHMRKQPSRDTL
+301 TFYDHMRTLPSRDTL
-316 LVDSRDV
+316 LVDSKDV
-323 DAMLTKAAQVV
+323 ESTLAKAAQVV

-443 VDQRVGLDAAGN
+443 VDQRVGLDNAGN
-455 IVAWDY
+455 IIAWDY
-461 EAWSPTRGGRPGHT
+461 EAWSPIRGGRPGHT
-475 LPGNQVTGYL
+475 LPGNQVTGFL
-485 AGFQPAAFVPRSP
+485 AGFAPAPFAARSP
-498 APPPAGPLANGSNVV
+498 APAPTGPLANGSNVV

-525 GGTGIVTSERMLS
+525 GGTGTVKCERMLS

-558 TFAHECMMDELAF
+558 TFAHECMMDELAA
-571 AAKADPVEFRL
+571 AAKADPVEYRL
-582 RHLRDPRLR
+582 RHLRDPRSARCR
-591 AVVQAAAKA
+591 ASGCESRRG
-600 ATWQARPSP
+600 WQARPSP
-609 ADIARLKS
+609 N
-617 SPTGASAVG
+617 PEPGTG
-626 LATSQVGLD
+626 TQNRRTQNREPQV
-635 FSRAKSRTLSGRG
+635 RSGRG
-648 ISCVL
+648 IACVL

-663 VAEVDVHLDTGVVDV
+663 VADVDVHLDTGVIDV
-678 TRLVMA
+678 KRLVMA

-741 KLDTVLINSME
+741 KLETVLINTHGGRSVRRRGDVDYRH
-752 AEACGAGET
+752 CGGNWQRDLRRDGRAITAGAVLARARSAT
-761 SITVTAAAIGNA
+761 NVTPL
-773 IFDAT
+773 T
-778 GVRVREVPFTP
+778 
-789 ERLLRQL
+789 
-796 RTN
+796 